1 MLTPPL
7 TLRPLLTAATLA
19 VSLAAPPASAQG
31 YPIDCAILL
40 CLAGGFPPSAECAAA
55 KAVMIRRITP
65 WPIEPPLQMWRCPL
79 RSASHETTSPAT
91 RLAVVLDAHMN
102 DGAAA
107 PLYLAQVAEPTEGA
121 DIDISGPEFDF
132 IRNLK
137 VWDVRSYSHRR
148 GGEND
153 DCRERSTIYKGFY
166 DDQGRYAMTRVSPRE
181 VPQWA
186 TGSQACDPGTSTR
199 AVGVEWR
206 DIDGRPAHEIVH
218 Y

>member
-7 TLRPLLTAATLA
+7 THRPLLTAAAFA
-19 VSLAAPPASAQG
+19 VLLAAPPASAQG

-79 RSASHETTSPAT
+79 RSASLDVVSPAR
-91 RLAVVLDAHMN
+91 RLSAVLETHTSEATPATLHLAQ
-102 DGAAA
+102 AAA
-107 PLYLAQVAEPTEGA
+107 STEGA

-132 IRNLK
+132 VRDIK
-137 VWDVRSYSHRR
+137 VWDVRRYSHRR

-166 DDQGRYAMTRVSPRE
+166 DNQGRYAVIPVSPRE

-186 TGSQACDPGTSTR
+186 TGPQACDPGTSTR